1 MNRIIGVISAML
13 LALAVTEAQ
22 QKTLATPNDTTEK
35 TLVANERALYDAVAK
50 ADKGSFQSLV
60 LPEGVWTT
68 PLGFTPMN
76 LLADALD
83 NFQLPKWGMENP
95 RVIWSDDNSALL
107 LYARTGGGTL
117 GEQRFAATTLA
128 STLWTK
134 RNGKWVAVYHQETDL
149 IKN

>member
-22 QKTLATPNDTTEK
+22 QKTAAPSNDTTEK
-35 TLVANERALYDAVAK
+35 MLVANERALYDAVAK
-50 ADKGSFQSLV
+50 ADKVAFQSLV

-68 PLGFTPMN
+68 PLGFTPLN

-83 NFQLPKWGMENP
+83 NFQLPKWGIENP
-95 RVIWSDDNSALL
+95 HVIWSDDNSALL
-107 LYARTGGGTL
+107 LYARTGGGTV
-117 GEQRFAATTLA
+117 GEQRFAPITLA

-134 RNGKWVAVYHQETDL
+134 RNGKWVAVHHQETDL
-149 IKN
+149 MKN